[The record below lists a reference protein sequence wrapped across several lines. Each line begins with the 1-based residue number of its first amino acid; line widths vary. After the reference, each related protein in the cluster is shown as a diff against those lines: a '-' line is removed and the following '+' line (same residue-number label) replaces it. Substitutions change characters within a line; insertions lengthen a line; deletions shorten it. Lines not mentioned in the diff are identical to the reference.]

1 MSASANGARLAA
13 LTKELLVRWQYTR
26 EYWRDNKAR
35 EFEQR
40 YLLELESTVNS
51 AITGIANLES
61 VLRKIRS
68 DCE

>member
-1 MSASANGARLAA
+1 M
-13 LTKELLVRWQYTR
+13 RWQHTR

-35 EFEQR
+35 EFEER

>member
-13 LTKELLVRWQYTR
+13 LTKELLVRWQHTR

-35 EFEQR
+35 EFEER